1 MRRLTTCLSV
11 LAIGLSGSAAAEAGN
26 DGGGAGFNQATR
38 ALEAAFKTAS
48 NERIQSDDGC
58 YPVAADLAVAIG
70 GKVAPSVKA
79 VKKSGVVHVVDGGTN
94 CSKVLLA
101 YRSKGST
108 WVLNS
113 QTGNVV
119 QK

>member
-1 MRRLTTCLSV
+1 MRRLSSCLTV
-11 LAIGLSGSAAAEAGN
+11 LALGLSAVAATESASAG
-26 DGGGAGFNQATR
+26 DGAGYNQATR

-48 NERIQSDDGC
+48 NERIQSEDGC
-58 YPVAADLAVAIG
+58 YPAAADLASAVG
-70 GKVAPSVKA
+70 GKVAPSVKR
-79 VKKSGVVHVVDGGTN
+79 VKKSGVVYVVDGGTN
-94 CSKVLLA
+94 CSRVLLA